1 MPPSLLDGVIAKTV
15 SESALR
21 RILIVPFAIQIV
33 GTVGLVGY
41 LSYRNG
47 QQAIDDLVTQLMVQ
61 VSDRVDQHLDT
72 HLALPHQLNQVNLAA
87 FELGLL
93 DLQNFQSTGHYFWK
107 QMNVLDVGYI
117 NFANANGEFIGV
129 ERLDDDSLVI
139 NETVGKADNL
149 LQVYTTDNQG
159 NRVDS
164 KTTDDDADV
173 REEAWYADAVLAGK
187 PIWSQIYQWQ
197 DKPEILSLSSSYPI
211 YNTNHTLI
219 GVIGVD
225 LILSQI
231 SEFLSHLHIS
241 PSARLF
247 ILERDGLLVATASPG
262 HPLTVANEQAQRL
275 QASESPDRLIQLT
288 SRYLEQY
295 FNGFSEIRRAQ
306 KLTFRHDGELQ
317 FVRITPWQDDFGLDW
332 VVVAAVPESDFMAQI
347 HTNTRT
353 TIVLCVAALVIS
365 LWVGR
370 RTARWVTHPILRLNQ
385 AAKEIAAGNLDQ
397 TVDIRRRDELGELA
411 ESFNQMAVQLQ
422 TSFSKMRSLNQTLSD
437 NEKGLAS
444 DNQTLEQEVQK
455 RTQELTQ
462 TLERLKTTHAELIQS
477 EKMAALGQLVA
488 GIAHEINTPLGAIQA
503 SISNISSALD
513 ESMQQLPQ
521 LFQLLTPEQLPIFLT
536 LLEIT
541 QKPKAPL
548 SFREERQLK
557 RILWQALKEKGI
569 NHEYILA
576 NHLTRMG
583 VFPADLDKLTPL
595 LETANSGFILETAAH
610 LSVVQNNSQNIML
623 AIGQAVKM
631 VSALKSYARHNIS
644 DEKTRA
650 SVIDGID
657 TVLTLYHNQLGQHIQ
672 VIKDYDV
679 APSILCYPEEL
690 TQVWSNLISNA
701 IHAMK
706 DQGRLTISVS
716 ERKHHVVVQITD
728 SGKGIPLA
736 IQDKLFEPF
745 FTTKPPGEGSGL
757 GLDIVQK
764 IVNKHRGKIDV
775 ESVPG
780 HTTFR
785 VWLPIE

>member
-1 MPPSLLDGVIAKTV
+1 MPPPLLDGVIAKTI

-21 RILIVPFAIQIV
+21 RILIVPFALQIV

-41 LSYRNG
+41 LSFRNG
-47 QQAIDDLVTQLMVQ
+47 QQAIDDLVSQLMVQ
-61 VSDRVDQHLDT
+61 VSDRVDQHLDN
-72 HLALPHQLNQVNLAA
+72 HLAIPHQINQVNLDA

-93 DLQNFQSTGHYFWK
+93 DLQDFQSAGRYFWK
-107 QMNVLDVGYI
+107 QMKVFDVGYI

-129 ERLDDDSLVI
+129 ERLDDNSLVI
-139 NETVGKADNL
+139 NETLGKADNL
-149 LQVYTTDNQG
+149 LQVYTTDSQG
-159 NRVDS
+159 NRIDVEI
-164 KTTDDDADV
+164 TDDDADV
-173 REEAWYADAVLAGK
+173 REEAWYADAVQAGK
-187 PIWSQIYQWQ
+187 PIWSQIYPWQ

-211 YNTNHTLI
+211 YNPDKTLI

-231 SEFLSHLHIS
+231 SGFLSHLHIS
-241 PSARLF
+241 PSSRIF
-247 ILERDGLLVATASPG
+247 ILERDGRLVATASHG
-262 HPLTVANEQAQRL
+262 QPLTVANQESQRL

-288 SRYLEQY
+288 SRHLEHY

-306 KLTFRHDGELQ
+306 KLTFRHKGELQ

-332 VVVAAVPESDFMAQI
+332 IVVVAVPERDFMAQI
-347 HTNTRT
+347 HANTRT
-353 TIVLCVAALVIS
+353 TIVLCLAALVIS

-370 RTARWVTHPILRLNQ
+370 GTARWVTNPILRLNQ
-385 AAKEIAAGNLDQ
+385 AAKEIAAGNLAQ
-397 TVDIRRRDELGELA
+397 TVDIQRRDELGELA
-411 ESFNQMAVQLQ
+411 ESFNRMAIQLQ
-422 TSFSKMRSLNQTLSD
+422 TSFSELRSLNQTLSD

-462 TLERLKTTHAELIQS
+462 TLDRLKNTHAELTQA
-477 EKMAALGQLVA
+477 EKMAALGHLVA

-503 SISNISSALD
+503 SISNISSALNT
-513 ESMQQLPQ
+513 SMKQLPQ
-521 LFQLLTPEQLPIFLT
+521 LFQLLKPEQLPIFFT

-541 QKPKAPL
+541 QKTKESL

-557 RILWQALKEKGI
+557 RILRQALEDKGI
-569 NHEYILA
+569 PHEAILA
-576 NHLTRMG
+576 DYLTRMG
-583 VFPADLDKLTPL
+583 VFPADLDRLTPL
-595 LETANSGFILETAAH
+595 LETANSDFILETAAH

-631 VSALKSYARHNIS
+631 VSALKSYARQNIS
-644 DEKTRA
+644 DEKTHA
-650 SVIDGID
+650 LITDGLD
-657 TVLTLYHNQLGQHIQ
+657 TVLTLYHNQLSQHIR
-672 VIKDYDV
+672 VIKHYDV
-679 APSILCYPEEL
+679 EPSILCYPEEL

-716 ERKHHVVVQITD
+716 EREHHVVVKITD

-745 FTTKPPGEGSGL
+745 FTTKPPGEGTGL
-757 GLDIVQK
+757 GLDIVLK

-775 ESVPG
+775 ESIPG